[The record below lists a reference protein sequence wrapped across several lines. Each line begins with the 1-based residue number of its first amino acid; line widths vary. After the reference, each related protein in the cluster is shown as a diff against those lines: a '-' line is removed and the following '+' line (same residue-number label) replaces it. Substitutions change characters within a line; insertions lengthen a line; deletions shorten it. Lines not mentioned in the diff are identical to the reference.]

1 MSRTFPRRLLTVFA
15 LVSLVSTLAA
25 SVCPTC
31 ETDLHG
37 GLSGRDCGVAAGFAD
52 DWEAGAAGCADDW
65 EAGAAGC
72 ACCEADPCDGTGE
85 LPEGRIR
92 RAPAPVHAL
101 PVAVAQSVLTPGPAD
116 GAGAK
121 PPAAPPPERIRL
133 HLRYAS
139 LLC

>member
-1 MSRTFPRRLLTVFA
+1 MSRLFPRRLFTVFA
-15 LVSLVSTLAA
+15 VVSLVSTLAA
-25 SVCPTC
+25 SVCPNC

-37 GLSGRDCGVAAGFAD
+37 GLPGRDCGVAAGFAN
-52 DWEAGAAGCADDW
+52 DWEAD
-65 EAGAAGC
+65 AAGC

-92 RAPAPVHAL
+92 RALAPVHAL
-101 PVAVAQSVLTPGPAD
+101 PVAVAGSILTPASSD
-116 GAGAK
+116 GEGK
-121 PPAAPPPERIRL
+121 RPPAAPPPERIRL